1 MNLELFSPV
10 FVYFGI
16 VSGQTLAGILGKSV
30 DFFWTCFH
38 NHGLGSECPNIE
50 LVLRFPSK
58 AKLTD

>member
-10 FVYFGI
+10 FVYTLVP

-30 DFFWTCFH
+30 DFWTCFH

-50 LVLRFPSK
+50 LVLGFPQRQS
-58 AKLTD
+58 